1 MGISMAWS
9 DWDGQ
14 YSKIEPSPLDG
25 FKNKNRLLKSF
36 GPAAIRA
43 YEGMD
48 GRRPA
53 RQVQADC
60 GMGEPEFAQFMEFM
74 LQNGPMVSRTGLS
87 SSGLVRQKSPASGA
101 DALDAPPPSLSPL
114 EKIIFDKYGSVGV
127 KVYALIDG
135 EKTAEDILNET
146 GLSESKLVEIL
157 EFMNEQGIIKLERP
171 TGKSAASEAK
181 RARAGEPSVSRP
193 PLGIGPSEASRPPGY
208 PSPHATGAAGASG
221 PSAASSRSG
230 GDNVGFKPMVESET
244 PESPS
249 DVISPDAVPVDV
261 PVVPGPA
268 NFWQKA
274 RMRGLMSLKFGQRGD
289 ELLTHIDGD
298 KDFVELAAET
308 GLTFKDLDIMLGE
321 LGKAGLLSFKRLTRP
336 EIRHRYGDDGLAI
349 FKRYGRDGLLVYD
362 LIGKV
367 SSLKEIARR
376 TKLDAHKAVEVI
388 VFVHEV
394 LGLELPLD
402 KEMIYRYLTSKM

>member
-1 MGISMAWS
+1 MSWS
-9 DWDGQ
+9 DWEGQ
-14 YSKIEPSPLDG
+14 YSKAEPSPLDG

-43 YEGMD
+43 YEAMD
-48 GRRPA
+48 GKRSA
-53 RQVQADC
+53 RQVQTNC
-60 GMGEPEFAQFMEFM
+60 GLGESEFSQFMEFM
-74 LQNGPMVSRTGLS
+74 LQNGPMVSRSGIIS
-87 SSGLVRQKSPASGA
+87 SAPRPRAGGA
-101 DALDAPPPSLSPL
+101 DPLDAPSPSLSPL

-171 TGKSAASEAK
+171 AGKTPPPYGAAPGRPGTPPA
-181 RARAGEPSVSRP
+181 SRP
-193 PLGIGPSEASRPPGY
+193 PLGSSSSGDYRPGARSAPSL
-208 PSPHATGAAGASG
+208 SPDS
-221 PSAASSRSG
+221 SSSRSS

-244 PESPS
+244 PESQS

-261 PVVPGPA
+261 PVMPGKA

-289 ELLTHIDGD
+289 ELLTHLDGE
-298 KDFVELAAET
+298 KDFVELSAET

-321 LGKAGLLSFKRLTRP
+321 LGRAGMLSFKRLTRA

-349 FKRYGRDGLLVYD
+349 FKRYGRDGLLIYD

-367 SSLKEIARR
+367 SSLKEIAKR
-376 TKLDAHKAVEVI
+376 TRLEAHRAVEI
-388 VFVHEV
+388 IIFVHQV

-402 KEMIYRYLTSKM
+402 KEMIYRYLTSKG